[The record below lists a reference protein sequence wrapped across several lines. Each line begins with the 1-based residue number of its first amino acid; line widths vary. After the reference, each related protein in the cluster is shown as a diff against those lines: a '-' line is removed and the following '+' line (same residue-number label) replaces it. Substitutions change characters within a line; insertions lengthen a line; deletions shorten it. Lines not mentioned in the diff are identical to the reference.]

1 MFGNATRFV
10 EMMDRLERRRFDPR
24 LVLALALEGV
34 DRKVLKDR
42 TRLGKKMEN
51 VATYLAAV
59 YPEIEPLNVEL
70 VEDEEHS
77 GWAAVVGTRKN
88 GSRWSTRVDPELITR
103 PSYQEMLRL
112 AKGLKILGTEM
123 VLLSNGSP
131 KDPEPDTEE
140 AEGKES
146 KGDTK
151 KTQTK
156 TKSKTKSQTKAQTG
170 EIELL
175 RTRRISELVK
185 FVLERGRKG
194 ASFQRYKGLGEMNPE
209 QLWETTMNPK
219 NRALKKVTVEDA
231 VEADDIFN
239 TLMGD
244 VVEPRR
250 EFIER
255 NALNVRNLDV

>member
-1 MFGNATRFV
+1 
-10 EMMDRLERRRFDPR
+10 
-24 LVLALALEGV
+24 
-34 DRKVLKDR
+34 
-42 TRLGKKMEN
+42 
-51 VATYLAAV
+51 
-59 YPEIEPLNVEL
+59 
-70 VEDEEHS
+70 
-77 GWAAVVGTRKN
+77 
-88 GSRWSTRVDPELITR
+88 
-103 PSYQEMLRL
+103 MLRL

-131 KDPEPDTEE
+131 KDPEPDTEG
-140 AEGKES
+140 AKGKES
-146 KGDTK
+146 KGGTK

-156 TKSKTKSQTKAQTG
+156 TKSQAKAQTG
-170 EIELL
+170 ETELL
-175 RTRRISELVK
+175 RTRRISELVE